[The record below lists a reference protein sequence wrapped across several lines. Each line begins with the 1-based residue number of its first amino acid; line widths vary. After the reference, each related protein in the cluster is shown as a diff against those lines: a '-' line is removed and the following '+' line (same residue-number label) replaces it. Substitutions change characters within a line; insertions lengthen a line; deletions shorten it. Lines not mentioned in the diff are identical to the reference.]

1 MTEDSGNRGAAVRLH
16 GAAETGGGPATART
30 HFTIGEIAREFGF
43 TLRALRFYEEK
54 GLIQPRRTGNRRLYS
69 AADRQRLDVIA
80 QCKKVGMPLDD
91 IREILGVGNDAA
103 GDPSRSE
110 RMLEKMLARLDALN
124 EEKARIHDY
133 TQEALLLI
141 AELKSR
147 LGRAA

>member
-1 MTEDSGNRGAAVRLH
+1 MTEDYGNRGGAVRLQ
-16 GAAETGGGPATART
+16 GATDMGSAPTTVRT

-54 GLIQPRRTGNRRLYS
+54 GLIRPRRTGNRRLYS
-69 AADRQRLDVIA
+69 AADRQRLEIIA
-80 QCKKVGMPLDD
+80 KCKKVGMPLDD
-91 IREILGVGNDAA
+91 IRDILGVGNDVAN
-103 GDPSRSE
+103 DPARSE
-110 RMLEKMLARLDALN
+110 RMLDKMLTRLDALT

-141 AELKSR
+141 ADLKAK

>member
-1 MTEDSGNRGAAVRLH
+1 LTEDYGNRGGAVRLQ
-16 GAAETGGGPATART
+16 GAAETGSAPSTART

-54 GLIQPRRTGNRRLYS
+54 GLIRPRRTGNRRLYS
-69 AADRQRLDVIA
+69 AADRQRLEVIA

-91 IREILGVGNDAA
+91 IRDILGVGNDTAN
-103 GDPSRSE
+103 DPARSE
-110 RMLEKMLARLDALN
+110 RMLDRMLARLDALN

-141 AELKSR
+141 ADLKAR